1 MSRGISAGTSLS
13 SLLGF
18 FFIIGFSLGG
28 PSRGGART
36 GAPLPVG
43 AGGAGGLGREGGG
56 GGACI
61 IIINIKGKCS
71 KILNTFLFLFS
82 NKMLVIRTK
91 THKMLVWKANWE
103 YPDQTASSEAV

>member
-43 AGGAGGLGREGGG
+43 AGGAGGRGRGGSG

-61 IIINIKGKCS
+61 I
-71 KILNTFLFLFS
+71 
-82 NKMLVIRTK
+82 NKYMENDLK
-91 THKMLVWKANWE
+91 F
-103 YPDQTASSEAV
+103 